1 MVTYDAAAD
10 NTAFKRKQEKLEDS
24 PKPKKSKKEK
34 VKEEP
39 SEESV
44 KTEPDTE
51 DTPKKEKKVLT
62 ILKCPCLTKYFR
74 IRKRRRRRIRSRKKQ
89 KKSKSAKL
97 HVPLPKIL
105 KTSPRLILPDFR
117 IGLISVI
124 YLFNPLDNFKSFIL
138 SSETIKQIADK
149 FFYASF
155 LRILILAHH
164 GVSYEQA

>member
-51 DTPKKEKKVLT
+51 DTPKKEKKVSHHHM
-62 ILKCPCLTKYFR
+62 PF
-74 IRKRRRRRIRSRKKQ
+74 
-89 KKSKSAKL
+89 
-97 HVPLPKIL
+97 
-105 KTSPRLILPDFR
+105 
-117 IGLISVI
+117 
-124 YLFNPLDNFKSFIL
+124 FN
-138 SSETIKQIADK
+138 EK
-149 FFYASF
+149 F
-155 LRILILAHH
+155 
-164 GVSYEQA
+164 

>member
-1 MVTYDAAAD
+1 MGSDVVTYDAAAD

-51 DTPKKEKKVLT
+51 DTPKKEKKD
-62 ILKCPCLTKYFR
+62 
-74 IRKRRRRRIRSRKKQ
+74 KK
-89 KKSKSAKL
+89 KKKKNKSTKL

-105 KTSPRLILPDFR
+105 KTSPRLILPDFHPYR
-117 IGLISVI
+117 LDFCYLSVQ
-124 YLFNPLDNFKSFIL
+124 FVRQF
-138 SSETIKQIADK
+138 
-149 FFYASF
+149 
-155 LRILILAHH
+155 
-164 GVSYEQA
+164 